1 MYWLILCY
9 SYHFA
14 KFRSLDQRYEVA
26 VEVRN
31 NLVAAS
37 QNIQG
42 AQNYLSNVKF
52 PYCAPPEVDT
62 LNKVNVVT
70 FSMEV
75 GRYTNPMT
83 SY

>member
-1 MYWLILCY
+1 MFLSFCN
-9 SYHFA
+9 FR

-42 AQNYLSNVKF
+42 AQNYLSSVKF

-62 LNKVNVVT
+62 LNKVNIVM

-75 GRYTNPMT
+75 DRFMIDHTNSIK